1 VLGALFKVFVRAVIR
16 VRNIRSATT
25 QGIVRAQEHDRCGRW
40 IHLPTQNLSVL
51 AVEGDDKIVVSQEG
65 MRRMLG
71 YMGRWVEI
79 PLR

>member
-1 VLGALFKVFVRAVIR
+1 MLSALFKVFVCAVIR

-25 QGIVRAQEHDRCGRW
+25 QGIVRTQEDDRRGRW

-51 AVEGDDKIVVSQEG
+51 AVEGDDKILVSQEG